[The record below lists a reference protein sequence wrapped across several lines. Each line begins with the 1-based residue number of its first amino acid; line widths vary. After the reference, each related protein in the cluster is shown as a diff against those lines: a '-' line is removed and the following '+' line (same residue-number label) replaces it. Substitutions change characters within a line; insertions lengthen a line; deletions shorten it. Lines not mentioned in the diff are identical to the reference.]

1 MECECNNTASQLQVG
16 EKGISDVAVES
27 QAGNKKS
34 FMSMFDSNKCTSTSG
49 KGTVKPLTSKEKMD
63 RKEKQQIRQKIV
75 LDASNSCNRMVTRS
89 ISKRSHIMPK
99 EDEKATIATVISPVR
114 RSPRLYSRR

>member
-1 MECECNNTASQLQVG
+1 MILYPNFVVIQLMQ
-16 EKGISDVAVES
+16 ILF
-27 QAGNKKS
+27 S
-34 FMSMFDSNKCTSTSG
+34 FAANKCNSNTNH
-49 KGTVKPLTSKEKMD
+49 
-63 RKEKQQIRQKIV
+63 IRQKIV
-75 LDASNSCNRMVTRS
+75 LDASNSYNRMVTRS